1 MKRTFVKPQSTF
13 GTTQFWRIKKGE
25 IQSQSGSKDHL
36 QGHLERV
43 NIVTDPGNPQYK
55 IKAHDVIEFV
65 LKDDN
70 TNQVVQVACTG
81 KIAATYTAQAL
92 NKLKTSQYVALTT
105 SLGDSGVTF
114 VNFFVED
121 PDSDGWLPIKFK
133 KTEEDFD
140 KQMAFEL
147 ENLKKHPMFGA
158 FRKDATRA
166 PKQTPE
172 EITQG
177 IAEHLEEITDEQAQD
192 LDDVNW
198 DF

>member
-1 MKRTFVKPQSTF
+1 MTKRVFTKPKSTF

-70 TNQVVQVACTG
+70 VNQVVQVATTG

-140 KQMAFEL
+140 KQMALEL
-147 ENLKKHPMFGA
+147 EALKNHPMFGP
-158 FRKDATRA
+158 FRKDAKVA
-166 PKQTPE
+166 PKQTTE
-172 EITQG
+172 EI
-177 IAEHLEEITDEQAQD
+177 AEEMTEHIEDAQPN
-192 LDDVNW
+192 LNDVNW